1 MLERRCAAKFVNE
14 IRGHA
19 PREASTNGEQEDSSH
34 TLRGERPAANQI
46 PTNGITV
53 A

>member
-14 IRGHA
+14 IRSHA
-19 PREASTNGEQEDSSH
+19 PREASTNGEQKDSSH
-34 TLRGERPAANQI
+34 TLRVEHPAANQNPRI
-46 PTNGITV
+46 GITV